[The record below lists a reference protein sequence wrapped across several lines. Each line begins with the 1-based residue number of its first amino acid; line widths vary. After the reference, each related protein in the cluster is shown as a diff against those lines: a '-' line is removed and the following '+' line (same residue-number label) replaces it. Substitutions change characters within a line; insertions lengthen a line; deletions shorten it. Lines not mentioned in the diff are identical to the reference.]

1 MVVLDADKER
11 MKELEERFEE
21 ITPTYQKSQKK
32 KKGKHDRIKDKDNMI
47 ERLRYNQLRHQKE
60 RIKRMR
66 EKKYLQ
72 R

>member
-32 KKGKHDRIKDKDNMI
+32 KKRKT
-47 ERLRYNQLRHQKE
+47 
-60 RIKRMR
+60 
-66 EKKYLQ
+66 
-72 R
+72 

>member
-21 ITPTYQKSQKK
+21 ITPTYQKSQKKK

-66 EKKYLQ
+66 EK
-72 R
+72 